1 MHEEVNAKYL
11 LIEIFCAE
19 RIQTK
24 VQNLKQFSAVVI
36 EVGG

>member
-1 MHEEVNAKYL
+1 MHEEVNAKHL
-11 LIEIFCAE
+11 LIEIFCDE

-24 VQNLKQFSAVVI
+24 VQTLKQFSAVVI